1 MQNNYHIVNTCSSC
15 KHHKEI
21 NTIDWK
27 YWECNLDKTFK
38 QNKTYVLERTDKEL
52 IEEAEWLS
60 SHEVKPNYICDDFE

>member
-1 MQNNYHIVNTCSSC
+1 MQNNYRLVNTCSTC

-21 NTIDWK
+21 MTIDWK

-38 QNKTYVLERTDKEL
+38 LYKTDIFERTDEEL
-52 IEEAEWLS
+52 LEQSEWLL